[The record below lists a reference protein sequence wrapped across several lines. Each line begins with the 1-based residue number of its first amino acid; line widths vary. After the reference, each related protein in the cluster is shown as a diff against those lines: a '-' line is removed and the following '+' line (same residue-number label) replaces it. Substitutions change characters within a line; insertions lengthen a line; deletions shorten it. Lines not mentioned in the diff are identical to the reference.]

1 MCVDELEKK
10 LNYNFH
16 CTEYD
21 EYEVEAV
28 NHPMSSLTNC
38 MYHVAP
44 PTSSPLMWLSGLIW
58 RYRFLL
64 VF

>member
-10 LNYNFH
+10 LYYNFH

-28 NHPMSSLTNC
+28 NHPMSILTNC
-38 MYHVAP
+38 MYHVLTVESP
-44 PTSSPLMWLSGLIW
+44 PIPICAHMMMK
-58 RYRFLL
+58 
-64 VF
+64 